1 MSLKKFYISEFHRV
15 FGLQEKEMIFLICTI
30 SFKTIQSFFFKMA
43 TFNFLRWQPP
53 PYPQSLTVNLTSLK
67 GVPRFFFH
75 QNDRKGC
82 TLDYHYSDGLL
93 GHFLFGFWAI
103 GKTNPQRVVTT
114 PLHYDNLSLKITL
127 RNYSYSENLY
137 YKRKCCT
144 ENFSVFFQC
153 DFQRCH
159 CLT

>member
-30 SFKTIQSFFFKMA
+30 SFKTIQSFFFFKMA

-67 GVPRFFFH
+67 GSPRFFFH

-103 GKTNPQRVVTT
+103 GKKKSPEGGNHPLERMRVNP
-114 PLHYDNLSLKITL
+114 TL
-127 RNYSYSENLY
+127 RMDVTKLQIFISRLI
-137 YKRKCCT
+137 KTGC
-144 ENFSVFFQC
+144 FG
-153 DFQRCH
+153 
-159 CLT
+159 